1 MGTRLTNQKWY
12 FPFLAGLPP
21 EYSTLRTVIGA
32 REEEPTVDKLLPML
46 LGEEQT
52 FSTQQQ
58 SAVPIYSVQHGRKQY
73 HKGNKHS
80 RPPNRAVQQQRQQ
93 QQQAPYQ
100 SQERRGN
107 FNDRP
112 PECIYCHKKGHW
124 KSECQTRI
132 RDERSARQG
141 FPGRPAVAFGASTH
155 IADSDDWVVDSGAS
169 RHLTPDRRPFSN
181 YRSMASSTT
190 VTFVNGHQA
199 SAVGEGDVDLL
210 VKIGNSIEPV
220 VLKNVLHV
228 PEATVNF
235 FSTRQVINSGGQVT
249 FSGNSCIVSK
259 NGTTLVEGISQ
270 QDGLTVIRPVKQQ
283 PAIAMTATAAS
294 KQTPELWHRRFGH
307 LGYGNL
313 FQLKDKHMVEGIA
326 TPAQSFKAQQDQKPL
341 CEACTLGKQHRL
353 PFLKSD
359 SKSSRTL
366 ELVHMDVCGPFQVTS
381 EGDAKYLATFTDDF
395 SRLSEVLPLKQKS
408 AVAEAVRTTMA
419 KWETQTGNRLKA
431 VRTDRGTEYVNK
443 ELTTYFQDSGITHN
457 TTAPYTPEQN
467 GVAERFNRTVMEK
480 VRPMLFDAKLDF
492 SYWAQAAITAT
503 YAKNRSPSS
512 HHPSQT
518 PWELFHGS
526 KPDVSGMR
534 VFGAK
539 AYVHVPKQL
548 RQKLDAVSQTGIF
561 VGYEPHSKAYRVL
574 LDTGNIS
581 ISRDVI
587 FDETPPAASTQD
599 RSRHV
604 EEEEQTSPA
613 VNTEVIQAD
622 TEGIDYGPTYSTDS
636 HDEEEDPPEA
646 QAATAQPAATVSIAA
661 TSGQEPAAT
670 VSITEASSQES
681 EQSRYPSR
689 QRRAPTQ
696 VYKAQAAKATQLEE
710 PQTFA
715 EAMNAPDSAQW
726 KRAMDEEMVSL
737 HENSTW
743 SLEQMPLGVKPIPVK
758 WVYKIKKDASGNIE
772 RYKARLVA
780 KGFMQQEGVDYNE
793 VFAPVSKHTTLRTL
807 LAKVAAEGM
816 ELHQLDIKTA
826 FLNGELEETIYM
838 QQPEGYSEGGA
849 NMVCLL
855 RKSLYGL
862 KQAPR
867 AWNRRLKQELEDMG
881 FTASDADPSLFTA
894 QLKSGTV
901 YILVYVDDILVAANS
916 LADIK
921 SIKNRLAST
930 FKLTDLGEAKYF
942 LGWSLTRDR
951 KAGTLKATQERL
963 ARELVGRYGL
973 QEGKTKGIP
982 MAPTTKLEPASED
995 NMLDKASY
1003 RYSELVGSLL
1013 YLSVCTRPD
1022 ISQAVGVLSRYMAT
1036 PSMEHWTAAKGV
1048 LRYIAGSLQTG
1059 IMYGG
1064 GNTAMEGY
1072 CDSDFASDI
1081 SSRRSTTGFVYIFN
1095 GGAVSWNS
1103 KLQKTVAAS
1112 TSEAE
1117 YMAASNAV
1125 KEALWLKML
1134 LKDLGITT
1142 GAMMINCDSQ
1152 GALCLLK
1159 NPIASVRT
1167 KHIDVMHHFARERVA
1182 RKEVCFEYCST
1193 EFMVA
1198 DCLTKPLPTSKF
1210 QFCCSG
1216 MGVV

>member
-1 MGTRLTNQKWY
+1 MATESRVQIEKLDSNNYGIWSRRLKALLLSKELMDVVTGDEDDKKKSNQALGLIQLYLSDYYLSMADDVATAKGLWDKLRNTFRATSNARRLTLKLQLNSLKKEPSEDITQYVARAKELASHLDSIGHKVDESEVVL
-12 FPFLAGLPP
+12 PILAGLPP

-52 FSTQQQ
+52 ISTQQQ

-73 HKGNKHS
+73 HRGNKHS
-80 RPPNRAVQQQRQQ
+80 RPPNRAVQQQQ

-107 FNDRP
+107 FNDRT

-155 IADSDDWVVDSGAS
+155 IEDSDDWVVDSGAS
-169 RHLTPDRRPFSN
+169 RHLTPDRRLFSN

-210 VKIGNSIEPV
+210 VKIGNSVEPV
-220 VLKNVLHV
+220 VLKNVLDV
-228 PEATVNF
+228 PEATVNL
-235 FSTRQVINSGGQVT
+235 FST
-249 FSGNSCIVSK
+249 
-259 NGTTLVEGISQ
+259 
-270 QDGLTVIRPVKQQ
+270 
-283 PAIAMTATAAS
+283 
-294 KQTPELWHRRFGH
+294 RRFGH

-353 PFLKSD
+353 PFPKSD

-408 AVAEAVRTTMA
+408 AVAEAVSTTMA
-419 KWETQTGNRLKA
+419 KWETQTGKRLKA

-443 ELTTYFQDSGITHN
+443 ELTIYFQDSGITHS

-467 GVAERFNRTVMEK
+467 GVAERFNRTLMEK

-574 LDTGNIS
+574 LDTGKIS
-581 ISRDVI
+581 ISRNVI

-599 RSRHV
+599 RSQHV

-646 QAATAQPAATVSIAA
+646 QAATA
-661 TSGQEPAAT
+661 
-670 VSITEASSQES
+670 
-681 EQSRYPSR
+681 
-689 QRRAPTQ
+689 
-696 VYKAQAAKATQLEE
+696 
-710 PQTFA
+710 
-715 EAMNAPDSAQW
+715 
-726 KRAMDEEMVSL
+726 
-737 HENSTW
+737 
-743 SLEQMPLGVKPIPVK
+743 
-758 WVYKIKKDASGNIE
+758 
-772 RYKARLVA
+772 
-780 KGFMQQEGVDYNE
+780 
-793 VFAPVSKHTTLRTL
+793 
-807 LAKVAAEGM
+807 
-816 ELHQLDIKTA
+816 
-826 FLNGELEETIYM
+826 
-838 QQPEGYSEGGA
+838 
-849 NMVCLL
+849 
-855 RKSLYGL
+855 
-862 KQAPR
+862 
-867 AWNRRLKQELEDMG
+867 
-881 FTASDADPSLFTA
+881 
-894 QLKSGTV
+894 
-901 YILVYVDDILVAANS
+901 
-916 LADIK
+916 
-921 SIKNRLAST
+921 
-930 FKLTDLGEAKYF
+930 
-942 LGWSLTRDR
+942 
-951 KAGTLKATQERL
+951 
-963 ARELVGRYGL
+963 
-973 QEGKTKGIP
+973 
-982 MAPTTKLEPASED
+982 
-995 NMLDKASY
+995 
-1003 RYSELVGSLL
+1003 
-1013 YLSVCTRPD
+1013 
-1022 ISQAVGVLSRYMAT
+1022 
-1036 PSMEHWTAAKGV
+1036 
-1048 LRYIAGSLQTG
+1048 
-1059 IMYGG
+1059 
-1064 GNTAMEGY
+1064 
-1072 CDSDFASDI
+1072 
-1081 SSRRSTTGFVYIFN
+1081 
-1095 GGAVSWNS
+1095 
-1103 KLQKTVAAS
+1103 
-1112 TSEAE
+1112 
-1117 YMAASNAV
+1117 
-1125 KEALWLKML
+1125 
-1134 LKDLGITT
+1134 
-1142 GAMMINCDSQ
+1142 
-1152 GALCLLK
+1152 
-1159 NPIASVRT
+1159 
-1167 KHIDVMHHFARERVA
+1167 
-1182 RKEVCFEYCST
+1182 
-1193 EFMVA
+1193 
-1198 DCLTKPLPTSKF
+1198 
-1210 QFCCSG
+1210 
-1216 MGVV
+1216 